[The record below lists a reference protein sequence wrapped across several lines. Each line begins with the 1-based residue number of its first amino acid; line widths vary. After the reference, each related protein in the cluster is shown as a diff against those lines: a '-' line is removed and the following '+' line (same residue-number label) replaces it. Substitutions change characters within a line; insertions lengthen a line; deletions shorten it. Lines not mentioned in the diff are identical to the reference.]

1 MTDHEESQL
10 KAAYQEH
17 LFGSESALLF
27 AEHLLTKLLHFK
39 EIDSDLNSTHV
50 SLAVQVQ
57 FQNVAKGIL
66 TMCDRWEGIGVQAYL
81 QNLPIAVKEKED
93 E

>member
-27 AEHLLTKLLHFK
+27 AEHLLTKLNHFGDVEQSDPETGIRK
-39 EIDSDLNSTHV
+39 NIAQEILS
-50 SLAVQVQ
+50 
-57 FQNVAKGIL
+57 
-66 TMCDRWEGIGVQAYL
+66 MCDRWEGVDVQAYL

-93 E
+93 D